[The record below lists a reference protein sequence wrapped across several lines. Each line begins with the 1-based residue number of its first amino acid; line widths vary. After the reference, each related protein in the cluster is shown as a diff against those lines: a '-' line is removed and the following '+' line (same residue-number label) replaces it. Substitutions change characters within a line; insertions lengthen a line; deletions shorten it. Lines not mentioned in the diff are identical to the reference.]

1 MGGITQ
7 MKNITAVILAAGKSK
22 RMKTKTPKILHPL
35 MGKPLINYVLDAC
48 RHAGVDDMVVVVGHE
63 KERIVE
69 YLNGQV
75 RFAEQTEQLGTGHA
89 VLQAMQQALADYQGD
104 ILVTCGDMPLI
115 SPETLKSLIEVHRSA
130 ESKISLLTAKMP
142 DPGRLGRIIR
152 EVSGSVIAIV
162 EAVDATWKQL
172 QINEVNTGTYLF
184 DADYLRTMLP
194 KIGSSNVQNEIYL
207 TDTISI
213 SNEMGYR
220 VESLQCN
227 DYREAFGINNRADF
241 AAASK
246 VLREKINYDLMM
258 SGVTLYDPENT
269 YIEETV
275 EIGNDT
281 TILPGC
287 MITGKTKIGSNCI
300 IGPHARIEDSAIGD
314 NVTIKESVINVSVIG
329 DGTSVGP
336 YAHVRPGTVLGKNAR
351 IGNFVE
357 TKKSVIGDYSK
368 VPHLSYV
375 GDATVGNRVNIGA
388 GTITCNYDGN
398 GKNSTIIK
406 DNVFIGSNSS
416 LVAPVSI
423 GEGAATGAGSV
434 VTKDVP
440 DKTLFVGNPA
450 KKLKDI

>member
-1 MGGITQ
+1 
-7 MKNITAVILAAGKSK
+7 
-22 RMKTKTPKILHPL
+22 

-48 RHAGVDDMVVVVGHE
+48 RQAGIDDMVVVVGHE
-63 KERIVE
+63 KEQIME

-75 RFAEQTEQLGTGHA
+75 QFAEQNEQLGTGHA
-89 VLQAMQQALADYQGD
+89 VLQAMQQSLTGFQGD

-115 SPETLKSLIEVHRSA
+115 SPETLKSLIEVHR
-130 ESKISLLTAKMP
+130 ETGSKISLLTANMP

-152 EVSGSVIAIV
+152 DVSGSVVAIV

-172 QINEVNTGTYLF
+172 QLNEINTGTYIF
-184 DADYLRTMLP
+184 DADYLRTILP
-194 KIGSSNVQNEIYL
+194 RIGSSNVQNEIYL

-213 SNEMGYR
+213 SNEMGIR
-220 VESLQCN
+220 VDSQVCS

-246 VLREKINYDLMM
+246 VLREKINFDLMM
-258 SGVTLYDPENT
+258 SGVTLYDPDNT
-269 YIEETV
+269 YIEQTV

-287 MITGKTKIGSNCI
+287 MITGKTRIGSNCT
-300 IGPHARIEDSAIGD
+300 IGPHTRIENSEIGES
-314 NVTIKESVINVSVIG
+314 VVIKESVINISTIG
-329 DGTSVGP
+329 DGTTIGP
-336 YAHVRPGTVLGKNAR
+336 YAHIRPGTVLGKNTR

-357 TKKSVIGDYSK
+357 TKKSVIDDNSK

-375 GDATVGNRVNIGA
+375 GDATIGKKVNIGA

-398 GKNSTIIK
+398 GKNPTIIK

-416 LVAPVSI
+416 LVAPLSI

-450 KKLKDI
+450 KKLRDI